1 MGRCERVCAG
11 CSSAWTEYDDYFTC
25 SECHRQYFVDC
36 GCSSEVTSL
45 VGIGL
50 VCDNCNNYNI
60 AGAATTEQLYYYL
73 LAKYELENEEV
84 YREWAVKQETRTL
97 PCFRCKSETC
107 KATHENQIHLTEK
120 EIEDMDSFTDM
131 AAHFGQCCICAEKE
145 NMLKGKKCDICSAN
159 KRIKL

>member
-11 CSSAWTEYDDYFTC
+11 CSSAWTEYDESLTC
-25 SECHRQYFVDC
+25 SECYKQYFVDC
-36 GCSSEVTSL
+36 GCSSDVTSL
-45 VGIGL
+45 AGIGL

-60 AGAATTEQLYYYL
+60 SGGATTEQLYEFL
-73 LAKYELENEEV
+73 LQKYSIDNLDV
-84 YREWAVKQETRTL
+84 YREWASKQEKRTL

-120 EIEDMDSFTDM
+120 EIEDIESCADF
-131 AAHFGQCCICAEKE
+131 HFGQCCICAEKE
-145 NMLKGKKCDICSAN
+145 NMLKGKKCDVCSAN